1 MTGVAVTRLEASAAE
16 LRHTL
21 SIVASTISWLVLCGS
36 VLWLAV
42 VVASQMKAAQMLRR
56 HQAGSEFISMALWPF
71 YLLAPFAGIAGP
83 IAGFWLAARTSSTAG
98 SVVLYLVSGV
108 LTAWTALW
116 IISSPIRAARSRA
129 ESRAVSRVV
138 SQDEMIELIRS
149 HAIRSFTRESGSVSI
164 QYENYWSTKGKYMW
178 RAQHAD
184 PGGYDRY
191 VAAAL
196 ELAPEVVV
204 AFHDNDSPRER
215 LFRWI
220 TADEAESLLEH
231 GMIKTFNYGAGS
243 LADEPASG
251 EQTGI
256 KLIDH
261 GWVRHI
267 YVEPAMEHIMVSVA
281 RAAQR
286 SHDGFPQFCIDG
298 KYEPVADPDQG

>member
-1 MTGVAVTRLEASAAE
+1 VN
-16 LRHTL
+16 
-21 SIVASTISWLVLCGS
+21 IVASTISWLVLCAS
-36 VLWLAV
+36 VLCLAV
-42 VVASQMKAAQMLRR
+42 VTASHIKALRMVR
-56 HQAGSEFISMALWPF
+56 RQQAGSEFIALALFPF
-71 YLLAPFAGIAGP
+71 YLLAPLAGIAGP

-98 SVVLYLVSGV
+98 SVVLYLVSSV

-116 IISSPIRAARSRA
+116 IVSSLISAARSRA
-129 ESRAVSRVV
+129 ESRAESRVI

-149 HAIRSFTRESGSVSI
+149 RAIRSFTRESGSVSI

-178 RAQHAD
+178 RPQHAD

-196 ELAPEVVV
+196 ELAPERVV
-204 AFHDNDSPRER
+204 AFHDEDSPADR

-231 GMIKTFNYGAGS
+231 GMIKTFNYGAGD

-251 EQTGI
+251 GRTGI

-267 YVEPAMEHIMVSVA
+267 YVEPGMEDTMVPVA

-286 SHDGFPQFCIDG
+286 SHHGFPQFCIDG
-298 KYEPVADPDQG
+298 RYEPVTDPDGNGPA